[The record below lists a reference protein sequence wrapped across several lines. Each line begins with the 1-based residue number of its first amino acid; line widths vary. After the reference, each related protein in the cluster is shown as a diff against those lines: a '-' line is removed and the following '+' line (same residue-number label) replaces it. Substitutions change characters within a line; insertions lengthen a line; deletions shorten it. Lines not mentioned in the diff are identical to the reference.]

1 MDFSFKSDYN
11 FLFIPLMIAASS
23 LAAYLY
29 YKHSRLDSLKKTFLS
44 SLRFLSV
51 FFILLNLLSPVLS
64 FIKNN
69 IITPVNVFLVDN
81 SLSITIDSR
90 QEKLNKILSKTES
103 TVPGNSDNLYY
114 AFSDNLM
121 NEIKEDEL
129 KSLNFSGKDNFN
141 TNLTASLNSLQD
153 ILRNKYIS
161 SVTVISD
168 GIINAGG
175 NPLVA
180 AKSMNVPFNYFLTG
194 DTVQKKDVLIKNIF
208 YNKKAFRESNVP
220 VIAEI
225 NSYNIDR
232 DIRISLFEDD
242 KEVESKILNVN
253 TGKNNYEVNFNVNS
267 GTEAIKKY
275 KVQAEQTDGEI
286 TYLNNSEEFFI
297 KFTDNKFKVLVFA
310 GGPNPDFAFLK
321 EEILKVKNFEPTFLT
336 QKSSGEFYEGTPENL
351 DSYDS
356 YILIGFPTSITNV
369 SLLNEISEMTRK
381 NKSSLLFFAG
391 RNTDYKKLS
400 VLEGQLP
407 FRVIS
412 ISESEEETGVKS
424 VINIDQSIF
433 KKAEILTSVNGYPN
447 IFKTATVF
455 AANSTAETILLSGRN
470 SEPAFVIDNT
480 STGKCAAFLTYGF
493 YKWRLNNQ
501 NNNSGDV
508 LSFLI
513 TSSVLALTDKESKN
527 KFNIETTK
535 PVYSP
540 FQNVK
545 FDAVIGN
552 YELKGNEIIK
562 IRISGGEYKSELNL
576 LRQNNKIFTGEINI
590 PVKGNY
596 DYTAELFSGDKSE
609 QEIRGKFIVD
619 DDNFEFKTTKADNS
633 VLSVLSAETGGK
645 NFTNLGEGDINSF
658 LKEINSKSKS
668 EIKSLSSIEFN
679 TNPYFLYAL
688 IFLLCLEWFFRKR
701 NNLP

>member
-81 SLSITIDSR
+81 SLSITIEGR
-90 QEKLNKILSKTES
+90 QENLNKILSKTES

-121 NEIKEDEL
+121 NEIKGDEL

-297 KFTDNKFKVLVFA
+297 KFTDNKFKVLVLA

-424 VINIDQSIF
+424 VSNIDQSIF